1 MAHQPNSCSKRP
13 VTWIA
18 HVLAY
23 GRVGTKYVGVLSY
36 YLNYIVPFAYSST
49 DHIFCYVSM

>member
-1 MAHQPNSCSKRP
+1 MAHQPNSWSKRP

-18 HVLAY
+18 LVLAY

-36 YLNYIVPFAYSST
+36 YLNNIVPFAYSST
-49 DHIFCYVSM
+49 DNIFCYVSM